1 MIKVYVKKQTNYPI
15 KASEIKNNLKDFFE
29 KQGIVSDAQVSVAL
43 VGEKK
48 MLEISKKYLKD
59 KTVYHAKRDKVHN
72 VLSFTHEGSKGEFVY
87 PPGERIDLG
96 EIIVCYPKA
105 IEEAQAESKK
115 VTDKINELIRHAGM
129 HLMGIHHT

>member
-1 MIKVYVKKQTNYPI
+1 MIKVYVKKQANYPI
-15 KASEIKNNLKDFFE
+15 KASEIKNNLKDFFK
-29 KQGIVSDAQVSVAL
+29 KQGIVSDAQVSVAI

-59 KTVYHAKRDKVHN
+59 NRVHN

-96 EIIVCYPKA
+96 EIIVCYPKV
-105 IEEAQAESKK
+105 IEEAQSEGKK
-115 VTDKINELIRHAGM
+115 VAKKVNELIEHGGL
-129 HLMGIHHT
+129 HLMGIHH